1 MGLAMLWGGTAV
13 SSARSTFVAP
23 AAGERCKDEP
33 VPPLKSI
40 SVTPIKRGGG
50 RKQPSPTIEPGAEDS
65 MALQAALARPARR
78 TTPKLTH
85 SYRIGDRLRMNGG
98 GQSVQRAASG
108 CKVIS
113 LLPYEGHGALLY
125 RVRSDTESFDRIVAE
140 ADLTR

>member
-1 MGLAMLWGGTAV
+1 MLLAGTAV
-13 SSARSTFVAP
+13 SPARSTFAAP
-23 AAGERCKDEP
+23 PCGNARKDEP
-33 VPPLKSI
+33 LPPLKSI

-50 RKQPSPTIEPGAEDS
+50 RKQPSPAMETVAEDS
-65 MALQAALARPARR
+65 LALQAALARPARR
-78 TTPKLTH
+78 TAPQLTH

-98 GQSVQRAASG
+98 GQSVQRAASS